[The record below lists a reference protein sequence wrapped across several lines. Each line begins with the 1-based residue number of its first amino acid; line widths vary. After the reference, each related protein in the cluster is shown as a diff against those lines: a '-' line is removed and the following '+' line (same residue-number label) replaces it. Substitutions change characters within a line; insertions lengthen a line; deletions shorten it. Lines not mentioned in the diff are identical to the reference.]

1 MNTIDLSKE
10 QRTGNFYILFFR
22 YLSYWPWIMG
32 SILICCMAMFLFI
45 SYVPPVYNI
54 TSSVLIK
61 VSDQNR
67 NPIFMNDGIMS
78 GSPNL
83 GMFSMSSKFENEVE
97 VLSSKTLIQKVVY
110 DLGLYMKIEEK
121 GLWGYKPLYKNSPIN
136 IYMTPQEA
144 DKLDSAVELQ
154 INYSEHGSLQ
164 VKIDYVYIDKFGDKQ
179 KVEEEKSFNA
189 FPAIFPTK
197 AGTISFTRNDS
208 VEILSED
215 KSVQLRAY
223 INSPL
228 DVASDY
234 KEHKLIIKPSS
245 QATTI
250 ALICVENT
258 VKERGIEFIN
268 HLINNYNKDA
278 NDEKNEVAQKSADF
292 IEERLR
298 IINQELSSTE
308 NQLVSFKQQS
318 GLTNLTND
326 TQIAL
331 EENAKYEQKRIENA
345 TQMRLVEYLQRYIN
359 DPKNHNEV
367 IPINIGLENA
377 DLNTIIT
384 RYNDLQL
391 ERKRLLRTSSEVNPT
406 VINLNTSL
414 SAMFSNVQTMI
425 HNIIENLQITQ
436 SDLDRQARRY
446 EGRINK
452 VPQNEKEFLTIS
464 RQQELKASLYSMLLQ
479 KREENAMTLA
489 STAKNGRVIENAVA
503 ENKPVFPRK
512 LLFMIAA
519 LGVGLLIPVGII
531 YSRDYFKYKIEDI
544 DDVKRKIDVPVYNI
558 PFEKRKTF
566 GGIVLEKNRNIVI
579 DETFR
584 ILRTNLLFR
593 MSGNKKVIL
602 VTSNMPG
609 EGKTFIAGNLA
620 VSLSFLNKKVIIVG
634 VDLRKPELN
643 KILNVSRSSKGLADY
658 LEDTEH
664 VQLSEL
670 IQTSSFF
677 KGLDILTA
685 GSILP
690 SDPTELLAQKDFSD
704 IIEQL
709 KERYDYVILDT
720 APISLVADTSLI
732 THVADLS
739 IYVCRMDY
747 TPEESLDNIQLLRNQ
762 NKDSELICVLNGVD
776 MSKRKHSY
784 KYKYGKR
791 YGYHY
796 GYNNY
801 K

>member
-1 MNTIDLSKE
+1 MNNNDLLKE
-10 QRTGNFYILFFR
+10 QKTKSFYTLLFR
-22 YLSYWPWIMG
+22 YLSYWPWILC
-32 SILICCMAMFLFI
+32 SIFTCCIGMFLFI
-45 SYVPPVYNI
+45 SYVPSVYNI

-67 NPIFMNDGIMS
+67 NPIFMNDGIMT
-78 GSPNL
+78 GSQNL
-83 GMFSMSSKFENEVE
+83 GMFSMTSKFENEVE
-97 VLSSKTLIQKVVY
+97 VLSSRTLIQKVVY
-110 DLGLYMKIEEK
+110 DLGLYIEVEEK

-144 DKLDSAVELQ
+144 DNLNSELELQ
-154 INYSEHGSLQ
+154 IKYSENGNLY
-164 VKIDYVYIDKFGDKQ
+164 VKAEYVYIDKFGDKQ
-179 KVEEEKSFNA
+179 EIEEEKSFNV
-189 FPAIFPTK
+189 FPAILPTK
-197 AGTISFTRNDS
+197 VGTISFTRNDS

-228 DVASDY
+228 NVASDY
-234 KEHKLIIKPSS
+234 KKNKLIIKPSS
-245 QATTI
+245 QMTTI
-250 ALICVENT
+250 ALISVENT
-258 VKERGIEFIN
+258 VKERGIDFVN
-268 HLINNYNKDA
+268 CLIDNYNKDA

-292 IEERLR
+292 IEERLE

-331 EENAKYEQKRIENA
+331 EENAKYEQKRIENS
-345 TQMRLVEYLQRYIN
+345 TQIRLVEYLQEYIN
-359 DPKNHNEV
+359 NPKNRNEV
-367 IPINIGLENA
+367 IPLNIGLENA

-391 ERKRLLRTSSEVNPT
+391 ERKRLLRTSSEANPT

-414 SAMFSNVQTMI
+414 NAMFLNVQTMI
-425 HNIIENLQITQ
+425 HNVLENLWITQ
-436 SDLDRQARRY
+436 SDLDKQAHRY
-446 EGRINK
+446 EIQINK
-452 VPQNEKEFLTIS
+452 VPQKEKEFLTIS

-479 KREENAMTLA
+479 KREENAITLA
-489 STAKNGRVIENAVA
+489 STAKNGRVIESAA
-503 ENKPVFPRK
+503 AGNKPIFPRN

-519 LGVGLLIPVGII
+519 FGIGLIIPIGMI
-531 YSRDYFKYKIEDI
+531 YFRDYFKYKIEDI
-544 DDVKRKIDVPVYNI
+544 DDVKEKIDVPICEI
-558 PFEKRKTF
+558 PFEKWKTF
-566 GGIVLEKNRNIVI
+566 GGIVLEKSRNIII
-579 DETFR
+579 DEAFR

-593 MSGNKKVIL
+593 MNGNNKVIL

-634 VDLRKPELN
+634 VDLRKPGLN
-643 KILNVSRSSKGLADY
+643 KVLNVPNTSKGLVNY
-658 LEDTEH
+658 LEGTEH

-677 KGLDILTA
+677 DGLDILTS
-685 GSILP
+685 GSIP
-690 SDPTELLAQKDFSD
+690 SDPTELLAKKDFSE

-747 TPEESLDNIQLLRNQ
+747 TPKESLDNIQLLRNQ
-762 NKDSELICVLNGVD
+762 DKKSEVICVLNGID
-776 MSKRKHSY
+776 MNKRKHSY

-791 YGYHY
+791 YGYRY
-796 GYNNY
+796 GY
-801 K
+801 

>member
-1 MNTIDLSKE
+1 MNNNDLLKE
-10 QRTGNFYILFFR
+10 QKTKSFYTLLFR
-22 YLSYWPWIMG
+22 YLSYWPWILS
-32 SILICCMAMFLFI
+32 SIFTCCIVMFLFI
-45 SYVPPVYNI
+45 SYVPSVYNI

-67 NPIFMNDGIMS
+67 NPIFMNDGIMT
-78 GSPNL
+78 GSQNL
-83 GMFSMSSKFENEVE
+83 GMFSMTSKFENEVE
-97 VLSSKTLIQKVVY
+97 VLSSRTLIQKVVY
-110 DLGLYMKIEEK
+110 DLGLYIEIEEK

-144 DKLDSAVELQ
+144 DKLNSELELQ
-154 INYSEHGSLQ
+154 IKYFENGNLH
-164 VKIDYVYIDKFGDKQ
+164 VKAEYVYIDKFGNKQ
-179 KVEEEKSFNA
+179 EIEEEKNFNV

-197 AGTISFTRNDS
+197 VGTISFTRNDS

-215 KSVQLRAY
+215 KRVQLRAY

-228 DVASDY
+228 NVASDY
-234 KEHKLIIKPSS
+234 KKNKLIIKPSS
-245 QATTI
+245 QTTTI
-250 ALICVENT
+250 ALISVENT
-258 VKERGIEFIN
+258 VKERGIDFVN
-268 HLINNYNKDA
+268 CLINNYNKDA

-292 IEERLR
+292 IEERLE

-345 TQMRLVEYLQRYIN
+345 TQIRLVEYLQEYVN
-359 DPKNHNEV
+359 NSKNRNEV
-367 IPINIGLENA
+367 IPLNIGLENA

-391 ERKRLLRTSSEVNPT
+391 ERKRLLRTSSEANPT

-414 SAMFSNVQTMI
+414 NAMFLNVQTMI
-425 HNIIENLQITQ
+425 HNVLENLQITQ

-446 EGRINK
+446 ETQINK

-479 KREENAMTLA
+479 KREENAITLA
-489 STAKNGRVIENAVA
+489 STAKNGRVIESAA
-503 ENKPVFPRK
+503 AGNKPIFPRK
-512 LLFMIAA
+512 LLFMVAA
-519 LGVGLLIPVGII
+519 FCIGLIIPIGVI

-544 DDVKRKIDVPVYNI
+544 DDVKEKIDVPIYDI
-558 PFEKRKTF
+558 PFEKKKTF
-566 GGIVLEKNRNIVI
+566 GGIVLEKSRNIVI
-579 DETFR
+579 DEAFR

-593 MSGNKKVIL
+593 MNKNNKKVIL
-602 VTSNMPG
+602 VTSNMSG

-620 VSLSFLNKKVIIVG
+620 VSLSFLNKKVIIIG
-634 VDLRKPELN
+634 VDLRKPGLN
-643 KILNVSRSSKGLADY
+643 KVLNVPSTSKGLANY
-658 LEDTEH
+658 LEDKEH
-664 VQLSEL
+664 MQLSEL

-677 KGLDILTA
+677 DGLDILTA
-685 GSILP
+685 GSIP
-690 SDPTELLAQKDFSD
+690 SDPTELLAKKDFSE

-709 KERYDYVILDT
+709 KKRYDYVILDT

-739 IYVCRMDY
+739 IYICRMDY
-747 TPEESLDNIQLLRNQ
+747 TPKESLDNIQLLGDQ
-762 NKDSELICVLNGVD
+762 DKKSDIICVLNGVD
-776 MSKRKHSY
+776 MNKRKHSY

-796 GYNNY
+796 GY
-801 K
+801 